1 MASYSIIKNTELVV
15 NLLGD
20 YGQQGWVVS
29 ENIAYHS
36 GCNAGYI
43 KFTLDLST
51 ATEWTFRYR
60 ILDLTSGTVNIVVDG
75 VNGVSRTEAGT
86 YEETFTIN
94 DPDTLIQFY
103 ATGISSLELLQVY
116 PDNDLF
122 EGTTLAFN
130 EDADRWVTY
139 YSYIPEFM
147 NKFINGFYT
156 FKNGQLWEHN
166 VNETRNNFYGEQFNS
181 KIVFYVNLNPSQVK
195 MFHSMR
201 QLSNKPWVVL
211 EALIE
216 AYYGKPNGQRS
227 RLKKGRFRS
236 RQANQWFA
244 DFLRDMNDPRYLSE
258 EEALM
263 NGAELQGQVM
273 KITIENADT
282 SEVRLFSIDVTVSPQ
297 DYTY

>member
-29 ENIAYHS
+29 QNIAYHS

-43 KFTLDLST
+43 KTTLDLST
-51 ATEWTFRYR
+51 ALEWTFRYK

-75 VNGVSRTEAGT
+75 VNGVSRTVSGT
-86 YEETFTIN
+86 YEDTFTVN
-94 DPDTLIQFY
+94 DPDTIVQFY
-103 ATGISSLELLQVY
+103 ATGVSSLELLQVY

-166 VNETRNNFYGEQFNS
+166 VNETRNNFYSQQFNS
-181 KIVFYVNLNPSQVK
+181 VITFYCNLNPTEVK
-195 MFHSMR
+195 NFYSMR
-201 QLSNKPWVVL
+201 QKSNKVWS
-211 EALIE
+211 ATDIE
-216 AYYGKPNGQRS
+216 IPPRYGKPDGQRS

-236 RQANQWFA
+236 LQGDWFSE
-244 DFLRDMNDPRYLSE
+244 FLRDLSDPRFATEL
-258 EEALM
+258 EALM
-263 NGAELQGQVM
+263 GGAELSGNYM
-273 KITIENADT
+273 KITIQNTDT
-282 SEVRLFSIDVTVSPQ
+282 SEVKLFSIDISVSLSQ
-297 DYTY
+297 FTY